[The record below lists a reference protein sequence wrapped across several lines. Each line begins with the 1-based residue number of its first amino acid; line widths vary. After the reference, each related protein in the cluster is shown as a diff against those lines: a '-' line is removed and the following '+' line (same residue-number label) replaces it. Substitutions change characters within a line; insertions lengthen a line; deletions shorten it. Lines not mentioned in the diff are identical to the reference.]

1 MTDED
6 INWFEGK
13 YPSWLEGIER
23 NAKAAIDEIHQMAR
37 DAMPNKRMGISC
49 RMGFDL
55 EGLGNLFNAAYDE
68 YCKREDVERLIS
80 NSKYQYNTQP
90 RNCNPYSNIGQY
102 QNLGMQGQSYSSGDP
117 VIYKPYDGGV
127 K

>member
-23 NAKAAIDEIHQMAR
+23 SAKAAIDEIHRMTIE
-37 DAMPNKRMGISC
+37 AMPNKRMGISC

-68 YCKREDVERLIS
+68 QAVSAMERLLDKS
-80 NSKYQYNTQP
+80 QYQYNTQI
-90 RNCNPYSNIGQY
+90 RNCNPYSNIGQH
-102 QNLGMQGQSYSSGDP
+102 QNLGMQGLLNCN
-117 VIYKPYDGGV
+117 PYANMGMYGRNE
-127 K
+127 